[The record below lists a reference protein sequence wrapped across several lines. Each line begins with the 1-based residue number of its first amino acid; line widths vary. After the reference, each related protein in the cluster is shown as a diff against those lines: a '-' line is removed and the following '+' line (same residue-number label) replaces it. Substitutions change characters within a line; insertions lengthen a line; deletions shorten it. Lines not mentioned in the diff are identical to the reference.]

1 MYRLIQALVV
11 LVILGGCASSRNGG
25 AMKEQE
31 FTPSAAHHIT
41 MRDKRLVVE
50 KGDRRAY
57 NELRI
62 AYLEY
67 PIEDEFLYYA
77 MVMCN
82 KYGDAQACDDIFS
95 SLLLMHKNI
104 NDIDSVTA
112 NVAVMYLLKAYR
124 KKWHQAVFVVERHSI
139 VYDEATNR
147 EQLIRMRRRLNIED
161 LTGSD
166 TPDGSAPA
174 PSSAEH
180 Q

>member
-1 MYRLIQALVV
+1 MYRLVQAFV
-11 LVILGGCASSRNGG
+11 LFVILGGCSSNRSG
-25 AMKEQE
+25 AGVKDDAISMNQHKLTIE
-31 FTPSAAHHIT
+31 
-41 MRDKRLVVE
+41 DKRLVVE
-50 KGDRRAY
+50 KGDKRAY

-82 KYGDAQACDDIFS
+82 KYDDAQACDDIFTW
-95 SLLLMHKNI
+95 LLLMHKNI

-124 KKWHQAVFVVERHSI
+124 KNNDQAVFVVERHSI

-147 EQLIRMRRRLNIED
+147 EQLIRMRRRQNIED

-166 TPDGSAPA
+166 TPDGSA
-174 PSSAEH
+174 EH